1 MRLFSQAFRVFGM
14 CAVAVCLFSAK
25 GWAQVEQG
33 MIADPAVAA
42 KMANEAYAAGKWDE
56 ALKLT
61 DGLIAAVGED
71 NPALENVYLMRAGIS
86 FNKGDYAAAEASY
99 RKFLEKYPASLQA
112 PNARMTLGQTLA
124 LQKKWDEA
132 AAIFKELENNP
143 DLRQEALQ
151 YGAQV
156 AIQSGKQDG
165 AIQSLLN
172 LMQAGAKTPDTM
184 DAALA
189 LVRIYTTVGELQK
202 AGEGLQFLR
211 DNQKMVD
218 NLPEMNRLA
227 LQLGDAYLQRGEP
240 KMALRAYRSVRPKS
254 ELVAAQDLRT
264 KSMERQVAGLAH
276 NAVLQTDKIRL
287 SRLENRLKSVQ
298 ELLGAI
304 EKMQNYDASLY
315 LRRGQAYQKLGRLW
329 EAVLLYNEILEKYP
343 TSDESKVAL
352 YSLIDCYVQLKRPQ
366 KALEL
371 ADRFVKEYPD
381 DILASQA
388 LFIAGYVSLDMGN
401 FDKARQYFQQGVDQF
416 KDPEIRQNFFIFL
429 ANSYFAQ
436 YNFPKAREIAEG
448 YLREYPV
455 ESARYGEE
463 ALFQIACTWFY
474 SQTPDKAIPYLQDYI
489 KRYAQGKFTS
499 DARYRLIVLDFA
511 KQEFDKVI
519 KDGTQWLQD
528 YPQDPLSP
536 EVNNI
541 LGDTY
546 MAKGEVNDAIAAYRS
561 AVSNGRSVDTISYA
575 LDKATKA
582 YNALGDYAGVEKLH
596 ADFIAASPN
605 SPLVPNSIY
614 WISRMRVRQGKLD
627 EAKQILADSIRQ
639 NIDDPNQQAE
649 EKLISQLA
657 QLVARRPRGEP
668 GKPRPELPSLAE
680 LNRQIEELLG
690 SSQVKTPLARARI
703 FMARA
708 ELASL
713 SKNPDEAKRI
723 YAVIGEDMKPSD
735 LSPGLLARVGD
746 TYLKSGQNAKAK
758 PFFEQLVNAYPKSE
772 FADYGYVGLGDVA
785 YAQEDYKAA
794 RQWYTDALTKTE
806 TSYKRGEALLGQ
818 ARADYGLGKLDQSEA
833 IFKDV
838 VSNRAW
844 RGEPTA
850 MGVYYLGL
858 IELKRGKLAEA
869 QAYFQRVYLAYQ
881 KFPQWVSKAYL
892 ASGET
897 FEKLGQFQ
905 EAINTYRE
913 MLRNPKIKDYTPELG
928 EGVKRLRAL
937 EAKFPNGVPQAAPA
951 PATATPSATPA
962 KQA

>member
-1 MRLFSQAFRVFGM
+1 MRFLSQAFRVFGM
-14 CAVAVCLFSAK
+14 CAAIACIFAAK
-25 GWAQVEQG
+25 GWSQVEQG
-33 MIADPAVAA
+33 IIADPAVAA

-56 ALKLT
+56 ALKLA

-71 NPALENVYLMRAGIS
+71 NPNLELVFLMRAGIF
-86 FNKGDYAAAEASY
+86 FNKGEYPQAEAAY

-112 PNARMTLGQTLA
+112 PAARLALGQTLA

-143 DLRQEALQ
+143 DMRQEALQ

-165 AIQSLLN
+165 AIQALLN
-172 LMQAGAKTPDTM
+172 LMQSGAKTPDTM

-211 DNQKMVD
+211 ENQKMVD
-218 NLPEMNRLA
+218 NLPELNRLA

-240 KMALRAYRSVRPKS
+240 KMALRAYRSVRPKD

-264 KSMERQVAGLAH
+264 KNMERQLAALSQH
-276 NAVLQTDKIRL
+276 AVLQTDKIRV

-298 ELLGAI
+298 ELLSAI
-304 EKMQNYDASLY
+304 DKMKDYDAALY
-315 LRRGQAYQKLGRLW
+315 LRRGQAYQKMDRLW
-329 EAVLLYNEILEKYP
+329 EGVLLYNEILEKYP
-343 TSDESKVAL
+343 TSAESKVAL
-352 YSLIDCYVQLKRPQ
+352 YSLIDCYVKLNRKS

-371 ADRFVKEYPD
+371 AERFVREYPQD
-381 DILASQA
+381 ALASQA
-388 LFIAGYVSLDMGN
+388 LFLAGYVAMDMGDFN
-401 FDKARQYFQQGVDQF
+401 KARQYFQQGVDQF
-416 KDPEIRQNFFIFL
+416 KDPDIRQNFFIFL

-436 YNFPKAREIAEG
+436 YNFPKAREIAED
-448 YLREYPV
+448 YLREYPIDT
-455 ESARYGEE
+455 AAYGQE

-474 SQTPDKAIPYLQDYI
+474 SQTPDKAIPFLQDYV
-489 KRYAQGKFTS
+489 KRFPQGKFTS
-499 DARYRLIVLDFA
+499 DAKYRLIVLDFA
-511 KQEFDKVI
+511 QQKFETVV
-519 KDGTQWLQD
+519 KDGKQWLED

-546 MAKGEVNDAIAAYRS
+546 MANGEVNDAIAAYRR
-561 AVSNGRSVDTISYA
+561 AISNGRSVDTISYA

-596 ADFIAASPN
+596 ADFIAASPQ
-605 SPLVPNSIY
+605 SPLVPNSVY
-614 WISRMRVRQGKLD
+614 WISRMRVRQGQLA

-639 NIDDPNQQAE
+639 HIDDPDQQAE

-680 LNRQIEELLG
+680 LGRQIEELLG

-708 ELASL
+708 ELAAL

-723 YAVIGEDMKPSD
+723 YTVIGEDMKPAD
-735 LSPGLLARVGD
+735 LSPGLLARVGEN
-746 TYLKSGQNAKAK
+746 YMKQGQSDKAK
-758 PFFEQLVNAYPKSE
+758 PFFEQLVKAYPKSE
-772 FADYGYVGLGDVA
+772 FADFGFVGLGDIA
-785 YAQEDYKAA
+785 FGKDDYKAA
-794 RQWYTDALTKTE
+794 YQWYTDALTKTE
-806 TSYKRGEALLGQ
+806 TAYKRGEALLGQ
-818 ARADYGLGKLDQSEA
+818 ARADYGLGKIDEAEA

-858 IELKRGKLAEA
+858 IELKRGKLPEA

-881 KFPQWVSKAYL
+881 KFPQWVAKAYL
-892 ASGET
+892 SSGET
-897 FEKLGQFQ
+897 FEKLGQYQ

-913 MLRNPKIKDYTPELG
+913 MSRNAKIKDYSAELR
-928 EGVKRLRAL
+928 EGLKRLREL

-951 PATATPSATPA
+951 TGTPA
-962 KQA
+962 ATTAPKA